1 MNLRPIGVVRS
12 EIRERKK
19 MLALGAPASVEIFEE
34 FMPGLHRVEK
44 HSHVWVLAWLDGER
58 DVLQVTPRGVADR
71 SAAGLHGVFAVRSPA
86 RPNPIGLTAARVTG
100 IDGRLIHL
108 DRLDFIDGTEVVDV
122 KPYFVTRDTIFSATN
137 VQIGRSADRM
147 ALRESLLMQ
156 AAQFHGE
163 ICEELELAVGV
174 VERFRAEVLDLNDPP
189 EWRIATPAHRPHV
202 IDAIMGMT
210 RASLGRDSLRLHE
223 PDCVIF
229 TLGEQRYSYDLAPPV
244 R

>member
-1 MNLRPIGVVRS
+1 MNLKPIGVVRS
-12 EIRERKK
+12 EIRERKQ
-19 MLALGAPASVEIFEE
+19 MPALGAPASVEILQE
-34 FMPGLHRVEK
+34 FIPGLHRIEK

-100 IDGRLIHL
+100 IDGCIIHL
-108 DRLDFIDGTEVVDV
+108 DRLDFIDGTTVVDV

-137 VQIGRSADRM
+137 AQIGRSADRA

-163 ICEELELAVGV
+163 ICKELELAVGL

-189 EWRIATPAHRPHV
+189 EWRVTAPAHRPHV

-210 RASLGRDSLRLHE
+210 RASFGRDSLRLHE
-223 PDCVIF
+223 PDRVIF
-229 TLGEQRYSYDLAPPV
+229 AHGGRCYFYDLTPPLE
-244 R
+244 